1 MKPLFRRILV
11 PHDLSEHAN
20 RALALASELA
30 AAHRGR
36 LLVLHTIMPI
46 EPVAGFPDGIA
57 WSIPV
62 DDIAKTARKTLER
75 MVTRVVGRRRV
86 SFECEVV
93 VGTPFDRIM
102 AAARRADSIVM
113 STLGRTGLAH
123 VVIGSVAEKVVR
135 HSPIPVLTLRP
146 VAVAGRVRRH
156 GSRARPVELV
166 RRAGR
171 RR

>member
-1 MKPLFRRILV
+1 MNSLFRTILV

-36 LLVLHTIMPI
+36 LYVLHTIMPI
-46 EPVAGFPDGIA
+46 ETVVGFPDRIP

-62 DDIAKTARKTLER
+62 DDMVKTARETLER
-75 MVTRVVGRRRV
+75 MVARVIGRRRV
-86 SFECEVV
+86 PFACEVV
-93 VGTPFDRIM
+93 VGAPFDRIM

-113 STLGRTGLAH
+113 STLGRTGLSH

-135 HSPIPVLTLRP
+135 HSPVPVLTLRP
-146 VAVAGRVRRH
+146 HAMAARLRRR
-156 GSRARPVELV
+156 GGGARHVKAF

-171 RR
+171 HR